1 MTYNRFLVSVIFRLA
16 VFAAFLAALVLVIVQ
31 TDFVILPIIL
41 AVALMVSGVELI
53 RFMDRMKDSV
63 LDMLMAVKHGES
75 GRSAGPADLNDPIR
89 QAIAEVE
96 DEITRLRLE
105 RESHYQYLQAVIQ
118 HIGVALLCYNRQGH
132 VTLFN
137 EAFSRLFRI
146 PYIRQTDA
154 MGRISEVLLEQ
165 MRDLEHGQRN
175 LVSIEV
181 EGETMNLS
189 MHASVFRLQDEDFKL
204 VSFQNIKSELDEQEL
219 ESWHKLIR
227 VLTHEITNSVM
238 PIATLSQVINRI
250 LEDENGK
257 AKPLETLD
265 PEDVDDM
272 RTGLK
277 TIEGRARGLME
288 FVKGYRSM
296 TLVPKVTL
304 KPVPVRALLERVLT
318 LMKPQLDEHR
328 IALQVHMEQHSQT
341 ILADREQLEQVLINL
356 LLNAKD
362 ALKEVSEKRT
372 VTVSQIN
379 TGNEVWLRVQ
389 DNGRGME
396 REVLQNIFVPFFT
409 TKTEGSGIGLSLS
422 RQIMRQHKGR
432 IRVQSQVGMGT
443 TFTLVFP
450 GSPQGISGG

>member
-1 MTYNRFLVSVIFRLA
+1 MTYSRFLLAAIIRLA
-16 VFAAFLAALVLVIVQ
+16 VFAALLTVLLLVVVKSDLI
-31 TDFVILPIIL
+31 ILPIL
-41 AVALMVSGVELI
+41 LTVALAGSGVEMV
-53 RFMDRMKDSV
+53 RFMDRMKDNV

-75 GRSAGPADLNDPIR
+75 GHSPGPADLNDPIR
-89 QAIAEVE
+89 KAIAEVE
-96 DEITRLRLE
+96 EEITRLRLE

-118 HIGVALLCYNRQGH
+118 HIGVALICYNRQGH

-137 EAFSRLFRI
+137 EAFSRLFRM

-154 MGRISEVLLEQ
+154 LGRISEVLLEH
-165 MRDLEHGQRN
+165 MRDLDHGQRN
-175 LVSIEV
+175 LLNIEV
-181 EGETMNLS
+181 EGEVMNLS

-238 PIATLSQVINRI
+238 PIATLSQVINRMV
-250 LEDENGK
+250 EDENGQ
-257 AKPLETLD
+257 ARALDTLD

-277 TIEGRARGLME
+277 TIESRARGLME

-296 TLVPKVTL
+296 TLVPKATL
-304 KPVPVRALLERVLT
+304 KLVPVRALLESVLT
-318 LMKPQLDEHR
+318 LMKPQLEEHQ
-328 IALQVHMEQHSQT
+328 ITLQVHMEQHSQT
-341 ILADREQLEQVLINL
+341 IMADREQLEQVLINL

-362 ALKEVSEKRT
+362 AVKDIQDKRT

-379 TGNEVWLRVQ
+379 TGSEVWLRVQ
-389 DNGRGME
+389 DNGRGMD
-396 REVLQNIFVPFFT
+396 REVLQNIFVPFYT
-409 TKTEGSGIGLSLS
+409 TKAEGSGIGLSLS

-432 IRVQSQVGMGT
+432 IRVQSQVGSGT
-443 TFTLVFP
+443 TITLVFP
-450 GSPQGISGG
+450 APKSQEGG

>member
-1 MTYNRFLVSVIFRLA
+1 MTYSRFLLAAIIRLA
-16 VFAAFLAALVLVIVQ
+16 VFAALLTVLLLVVVKSDLI
-31 TDFVILPIIL
+31 ILPIL
-41 AVALMVSGVELI
+41 LTVALAGSGVEMV
-53 RFMDRMKDSV
+53 RFMDRMKDNV

-75 GRSAGPADLNDPIR
+75 GHSPGPADLNDPIR
-89 QAIAEVE
+89 KAIAEVE
-96 DEITRLRLE
+96 EEITRLRLE

-118 HIGVALLCYNRQGH
+118 HIGVALICYNRQGH

-137 EAFSRLFRI
+137 EAFSRLFRM

-154 MGRISEVLLEQ
+154 LGRISEVLLEH
-165 MRDLEHGQRN
+165 MRDLDHGQRN
-175 LVSIEV
+175 LLNIEV
-181 EGETMNLS
+181 EGEVMNLS

-238 PIATLSQVINRI
+238 PIATLSQVINRMV
-250 LEDENGK
+250 EDENGQ
-257 AKPLETLD
+257 ARALDTLD

-277 TIEGRARGLME
+277 TIESRARGLME

-296 TLVPKVTL
+296 TLVPKATL
-304 KPVPVRALLERVLT
+304 KPVPVRALLESVLT
-318 LMKPQLDEHR
+318 LMKPQLEEHQ
-328 IALQVHMEQHSQT
+328 ITLQVHMEQHSQT
-341 ILADREQLEQVLINL
+341 IMADREQLEQVLINL

-362 ALKEVSEKRT
+362 AVKDIQDKRT

-379 TGNEVWLRVQ
+379 TGSEVWLRVQ
-389 DNGRGME
+389 DNGRGMD
-396 REVLQNIFVPFFT
+396 REVLQNIFVPFYT
-409 TKTEGSGIGLSLS
+409 TKAEGSGIGLSLS

-432 IRVQSQVGMGT
+432 IRVQSQVGSGT
-443 TFTLVFP
+443 TITLVFP
-450 GSPQGISGG
+450 APKSQEGG